1 ASRRHIACRDA
12 CKGNTDIL
20 KEATSRMMETIE
32 PFSVE
37 SMSASKFSRRFL
49 NNKLRTSIILLL
61 NFKLVRIKIGNV
73 MTIEYIDRN

>member
-1 ASRRHIACRDA
+1 
-12 CKGNTDIL
+12 
-20 KEATSRMMETIE
+20 MMETIE